1 MKTYI
6 PIPKPEAKWTN
17 ENLAIMELNTKAHY
31 TLTSIISRNIY
42 NKIYKLK
49 TVKEI
54 WDSQSINY
62 EGTNDVQLRKVVT
75 LMLHYENFCMKGES
89 MDDMFRRL
97 QVVLNGLE
105 ALGHTFSKAHINMK
119 ILNNFTKVREP
130 RTTTIQKAR
139 NLKTLA

>member
-1 MKTYI
+1 
-6 PIPKPEAKWTN
+6 
-17 ENLAIMELNTKAHY
+17 MELNTKAHY